1 MAEATAAAVKGRE
14 RALRAEQR
22 GVVLAMSPL
31 AQPKAS
37 SRSPKP
43 LCFASTRER
52 WMAFVVEWRAY
63 VAAFRAARSRL

>member
-1 MAEATAAAVKGRE
+1 VKGRE
-14 RALRAEQR
+14 RAQRAEQR
-22 GVVLAMSPL
+22 RVLLAMSPL

-52 WMAFVVEWRAY
+52 WMAFVAEWRAY